1 MASDPTTGTLY
12 WAHPGA
18 VNMSR
23 ANYTVHQS
31 RDGGLTWELLNRV
44 YEHGAGYSDV
54 HVLHT
59 DAGEPYLGA
68 LFQRTL
74 YEAGAE
80 GGGYNLAFA
89 RVPLN

>member
-1 MASDPTTGTLY
+1 MQPTATGTLY

-23 ANYTVHQS
+23 ANYTLHQS
-31 RDGGLTWELLNRV
+31 FDGGLTWELLNRV

-59 DAGEPYLGA
+59 EAGEPYLGA

-89 RVPLN
+89 RVPLK

>member
-1 MASDPTTGTLY
+1 MT
-12 WAHPGA
+12 
-18 VNMSR
+18 R

-31 RDGGLTWELLNRV
+31 FDDGITWKMLDRV

-54 HVLHT
+54 HVIHT
-59 DAGEPYLGA
+59 KEGKSYLGA

-89 RVPLN
+89 SVQLNE